1 MAKHT
6 RHARGRPCER
16 ITRLSI
22 NGRCVVQTQA
32 NKRRIAVPGIVTL
45 LALVACTA
53 LCVLVIPRGI
63 AQGAAQADDSTL
75 GVGDTLSVAS
85 TSGAS
90 TATFSNASVST
101 AQTVSD
107 SGSSLQK
114 AQTRSITVSDPDPVV
129 LLSAVDMGNIDT
141 IQAAAQVGTTDPLPT
156 APLVQPDT
164 TEDGWMTGDASAY
177 SVSDCINADP
187 DNPDAGRL
195 TASGRTFSD
204 SGVTVAV
211 PQGQEYLLGRAIE
224 INYNGITVVATVTD
238 TGSFGSK
245 YGRVLDLAGGVYKAF
260 GASSSSDWGVRTVS
274 YRFL

>member
-1 MAKHT
+1 M
-6 RHARGRPCER
+6 
-16 ITRLSI
+16 
-22 NGRCVVQTQA
+22 
-32 NKRRIAVPGIVTL
+32 RRFAVPGVVAL
-45 LALVACTA
+45 LALVACVT
-53 LCVLVIPRGI
+53 LCALVIPRGI

-75 GVGDTLSVAS
+75 GVGDTLSVAQAGES
-85 TSGAS
+85 ATTFANATAS
-90 TATFSNASVST
+90 TTQA
-101 AQTVSD
+101 VSD
-107 SGSSLQK
+107 SGASLQK

-129 LLSAVDMGNIDT
+129 LLSAVDMGNVDT

-156 APLVQPDT
+156 APLIQPDMS
-164 TEDGWMTGDASAY
+164 EEGWMSGEASAY

-195 TASGRTFSD
+195 TASGRAFSD

-211 PQGQEYLLGRAIE
+211 PQGQEYLLGRAVE

-260 GASSSSDWGVRTVS
+260 GYSSSSDWGVHTVS